1 MSDLEAHEVPLSK
14 IFSSDYEFR
23 IPDYQRPYSWGVEQS
38 TQLLNDLTETLD
50 RGDTEPYFLGSMVL
64 VKTKGSPQSEV
75 IDGQQRLTTLTL
87 LLSVLRSLTQED
99 DLKKDFGEM
108 LMEPGKKILG
118 LAAKPRLTLRSRDSA
133 FFRKWVQEPLSLD
146 ALLSMKPDVPKNDA
160 QANIQRNTEALW
172 TELKDWDEH
181 RRFDLSRLLLN
192 RTFLVSVSTPD
203 LSSAHRIFS
212 VMNSRGLDLSPADI
226 FKADVIGQLPEP
238 DADHYASKWEDAEE
252 ALGRQAF
259 ADLFL
264 HIRMIYAKSRATR
277 ELLKEF
283 PEQVLDQYLPER
295 AKEFVDEVVIPY
307 ADALQVIRQRNYTSA
322 SGADSVNQ
330 WLKRLSLT
338 DNNDWVP
345 VAMWAL
351 HHHGDDPEWLDQ
363 FLARLERLAA
373 SLLLRRVYATPRA
386 TRYASLLR
394 QLDAGHGLDSEAL
407 VLGEEEREEARDVL
421 QGNIYG
427 IAPVRKFVLQR
438 LEELVAKEP
447 GVTFN
452 HKIITVEHVLPQNP
466 EPDSHWVRLFDETKR
481 NQWTNRLAN
490 LVLLN
495 RRKNSEAQNLD
506 FEDKKTKYFNS
517 EKGVPTFSLTIQVL
531 NAKEWTPETLK
542 DRQSALTSVLES
554 AWQLR

>member
-50 RGDTEPYFLGSMVL
+50 RGDTEPYFLGSIVL
-64 VKTKGSPQSEV
+64 VKSKGLAQSEV
-75 IDGQQRLTTLTL
+75 IDGQQRLTTLTIV
-87 LLSVLRSLTQED
+87 LSVLRSLTEEE
-99 DLKKDFGEM
+99 DLKKDFGKM
-108 LMEPGKKILG
+108 LVEPGNKILG
-118 LAAKPRLTLRSRDSA
+118 LAPKPRLTLRSRDA
-133 FFRKWVQEPLSLD
+133 VFFRTWVQEPSSLD
-146 ALLSMKPDVPKNDA
+146 LLLSMKQDVPKNDA
-160 QANIQRNTEALW
+160 QANIQKNAKALW
-172 TELKDWDEH
+172 TELKDWDEK

-238 DADHYASKWEDAEE
+238 TADHYAGKWEDAEE

-283 PEQVLDQYLPER
+283 PEQVLNQYLPSR
-295 AKEFVDEVVIPY
+295 AKEFVDDVVIPY
-307 ADALQVIRQRNYTSA
+307 ADALQIVRQRNYTSA
-322 SGADSVNQ
+322 HGAESVNQ

-338 DNNDWVP
+338 DNSDWVP

-351 HHHGDDPEWLDQ
+351 HHHGDDPAWLDQ
-363 FLARLERLAA
+363 FLKKLERLAA
-373 SLLLRRVYATPRA
+373 SLLLQRVYATPRA
-386 TRYASLLR
+386 TRYANLLR
-394 QLDAGHGLDSEAL
+394 QLDAGDGLQAEAL
-407 VLGEEEREEARDVL
+407 ELDELEREVCRDVL
-421 QGNIYG
+421 QGNIYS

-438 LEELVAKEP
+438 LEELVANEP

-466 EPDSHWVRLFDETKR
+466 AEGSKWLTVFDEKAR
-481 NQWTNRLAN
+481 GFWTNRLAN

-495 RRKNSEAQNLD
+495 RRKNSEAQNFD
-506 FEDKKTKYFNS
+506 FEDKKQKYFNS

-531 NAKEWTPETLK
+531 NAKEWTPDSLTERQRLLTKILET
-542 DRQSALTSVLES
+542 
-554 AWQLR
+554 AWDLR